1 MMREEIEMQ
10 VEHRA
15 DGVGRG
21 QGAASGSGSET
32 SLGELLKRLSTDTA
46 ELVKQEANLAKAEI
60 TASAGVIARDSM
72 KVGMAAGLALA
83 GVLALTAFLVVGLG
97 ALLGNYWLSSLI
109 VGVVVLAVGGLMA
122 KNAIGD
128 IKQRGLKPA
137 QTVATLRADATW
149 AEQQVN
155 EMKHDL
161 TADTRAANPKG

>member
-1 MMREEIEMQ
+1 MMREEIQMQ

-15 DGVGRG
+15 DGVGPG
-21 QGAASGSGSET
+21 QRAAGGSEP

-60 TASAGVIARDSM
+60 TASAGVVARDSL

-83 GVLALTAFLVVGLG
+83 GVLSLTAFLVVGLG

-122 KNAIGD
+122 KNAISD
-128 IKQRGLKPA
+128 IKQRALKPT

-155 EMKHDL
+155 ELKHDL
-161 TADTRAANPKG
+161 TADSTAANPKR

>member
-46 ELVKQEANLAKAEI
+46 ELVKQEANLAKAEL
-60 TASAGVIARDSM
+60 TASAGVLADDAM
-72 KVGMAAGLALA
+72 KVGVAAGLALA

-97 ALLGNYWLSSLI
+97 ALLNNYWLSSLI
-109 VGVVVLAVGGLMA
+109 VGVVVLAIGGMMA
-122 KNAIGD
+122 KNAISD
-128 IKQRGLKPA
+128 VKRRSLKPK
-137 QTVATLRADATW
+137 QTVATLRADASW
-149 AEQQVN
+149 AEQQVS
-155 EMKHDL
+155 EFKRDV
-161 TADTRAANPKG
+161 TADTTVVNPKR